1 MEKATAKGVEI
12 ILPCD
17 FACSSKFGEDG
28 KMCVGDDTNGIP
40 DGFMGLDCGPKS
52 ILANAAAIRK
62 AKTIIWNGPMGVFEM
77 KSFEAGTKSMMDT
90 IVEVTKTG
98 TVTVIGGGDTATACK
113 NYNTEDKV
121 THCSTGGGA
130 SLELLEGKVLPGI
143 AALDDAQT
151 NASTS
156 TRDLNREA
164 SFVEQVAHCK
174 PNWEKYPVT
183 QANAMSLNLLEV
195 GAPALKTKLMM
206 VGQPSIVQGC
216 MDALTLKEEEPV
228 QWMLKLLY
236 DILREDSSCFS
247 VFEEALKRKAGF
259 CAPLMQILK
268 SKAKETPTDV
278 CMADKS
284 AWLLSAIMAHV
295 PGCFSNGDVL
305 ELVGA
310 VTNQPR
316 CSELGVLET
325 ITNLLKSDVFRGV
338 VWSQGN
344 VKDVIN
350 SVNVKTAEASVVYK
364 YVFSIWLLS
373 FDAGLAEDLKALKVV
388 DKLRDIIAVNR
399 VEKVVRIS
407 LTALSNLLPS
417 KELREEIVESN
428 VLDSVQNLEYEK

>member
-1 MEKATAKGVEI
+1 
-12 ILPCD
+12 
-17 FACSSKFGEDG
+17 
-28 KMCVGDDTNGIP
+28 
-40 DGFMGLDCGPKS
+40 
-52 ILANAAAIRK
+52 
-62 AKTIIWNGPMGVFEM
+62 
-77 KSFEAGTKSMMDT
+77 
-90 IVEVTKTG
+90 
-98 TVTVIGGGDTATACK
+98 
-113 NYNTEDKV
+113 
-121 THCSTGGGA
+121 
-130 SLELLEGKVLPGI
+130 
-143 AALDDAQT
+143 
-151 NASTS
+151 
-156 TRDLNREA
+156 
-164 SFVEQVAHCK
+164 
-174 PNWEKYPVT
+174 
-183 QANAMSLNLLEV
+183 MSLNLLEV

-206 VGQPSIVQGC
+206 IGQPSIVQGC
-216 MDALTLKEEEPV
+216 MDALTLKEAEPV
-228 QWMLKLLY
+228 QWMLQLLY

-247 VFEEALKRKAGF
+247 VFEDALKRKAGF

-268 SKAKETPTDV
+268 SKENETPTDV
-278 CMADKS
+278 CIADKS

-338 VWSQGN
+338 VWGQGN

-373 FDAGLAEDLKALKVV
+373 FDAGLADDLKALKVV

-417 KELREEIVESN
+417 KELCEQIVESN
-428 VLDSVQNLEYEK
+428 VLDSVQNLEYEKWRDAELYDEIREMSSSISNAVQEVSNFDRYERELQTGKLSWGACHTSKFWGENIMKLDKNNFKNVKDLAALLCGSGDTETLAVACYDVGQFVALHPLGKKKVVDLGIKDRVMELMITSGEENREMRREALLCCQKIMLNKWQEAAAK